1 MTVDGVHDVDIAIIG
16 SGTAGMAAYREVR
29 KQTDRIALI
38 EGGPFG
44 TTCAR
49 VGCMPSK
56 LLIAPADAR
65 HRLST
70 LPAFGIH
77 SDAGMVDGVA
87 VMKRVREERDRF
99 VGFVKDAVDGFDQKH
114 VVRAHAVFQDPHTL
128 HLSAA
133 SDGTMP
139 GFERIRASRIIL
151 ATGSRPN
158 IPDMLRAAGDRL
170 VVNDDVFDW
179 QDLPASV
186 AVFGAGVIGVELGQA
201 LHRLGVRVRL
211 FGRGGGIAGL
221 SDPAV
226 RDVAKKIIGAE
237 MPASLDAR
245 DVRVDRDGDVVVVY
259 FVDDEGV
266 ARTERFDYLLAA
278 TGRNPNVD
286 TLDLAKAGIELDAR
300 GVPVFNSQS
309 MQAGNS
315 HIFIAGD
322 AGNDMPVLHEAA
334 DEGHL
339 AGKNAASFPAV
350 LKHARRTPLGIV
362 FCDPQAAFAG
372 QRHSQLVADG
382 VDFATGEVS
391 FEDQGRSRV
400 MLVNQGLLRVYGE
413 KASGLLLGAEMIG
426 PENEHLAHLLAWA
439 IQMRMTVAQILE
451 MPFYHPVIEEGLRS
465 ALRLLLEDL
474 GMGPHPPLRCIDCG
488 PGA

>member
-1 MTVDGVHDVDIAIIG
+1 MGVHEVDIAIIG
-16 SGTAGMAAYREVR
+16 AGTAGMGAYREVR
-29 KQTDRIALI
+29 KATDRVALI

-65 HRLST
+65 HRLSA

-77 SDAGMVDGVA
+77 SDAGKVDGRA

-99 VGFVKDAVDGFDQKH
+99 VGFVEEAVEGFDQKH
-114 VVRAHAVFQDPHTL
+114 VVRAHAVFEDPHTL
-128 HLSAA
+128 RLSAA
-133 SDGTMP
+133 GDGTKP
-139 GFERIRASRIIL
+139 AFERIRAGRIVI
-151 ATGSRPN
+151 ATGSRPR
-158 IPDMLRAAGDRL
+158 IPESLRGAGDRL

-179 QDLPASV
+179 QDLPGSV

-226 RDVAKKIIGAE
+226 RDVAKRIIGAE
-237 MPASLDAR
+237 MSISLDAR
-245 DVRVDRDGDVVVVY
+245 DVCVERDGDVVVVQ
-259 FVDDEGV
+259 FTDDDGR
-266 ARTERFDYLLAA
+266 ARSERFDYLLAA
-278 TGRNPNVD
+278 TGRIPNVD
-286 TLDLAKAGIELDAR
+286 TLGLANTGIALDAS
-300 GVPVFNSQS
+300 GVPVFDPQS
-309 MQAGNS
+309 MQAGDS
-315 HIFIAGD
+315 HVFIAGD
-322 AGNDMPVLHEAA
+322 AGDDMPVLHEAA

-339 AGKNAASFPAV
+339 AGKNAASYPAV
-350 LKHARRTPLGIV
+350 YKHTRRTELGIV

-372 QRHSQLVADG
+372 QRHAQLVKDG
-382 VDFATGEVS
+382 VEFAVGEVS

-413 KASGLLLGAEMIG
+413 KDSALLLGAEMMG
-426 PENEHLAHLLAWA
+426 PSCEHLAHLLAWA
-439 IQMRMTVAQILE
+439 IQMRMTVPQVLE
-451 MPFYHPVIEEGLRS
+451 MPFYHPVIEEGLRT
-465 ALRLLLEDL
+465 ALRVLLAAL